1 MCDHALVFFCKHL
14 YSMEFYKFQKSTI
27 LTEIVGFLKTA
38 IKLQLIAQNLSRKS
52 NLDMILHYISLPI
65 YQLNFPK
72 FCPIQKQ

>member
-1 MCDHALVFFCKHL
+1 
-14 YSMEFYKFQKSTI
+14 MEFYKFQKSTI

-38 IKLQLIAQNLSRKS
+38 IKLQLIVQNLSQKS

-65 YQLNFPK
+65 YHLNFPK